1 LDLLIRLTHCG
12 IIRGFVLVAAL
23 GATPV
28 AQSKSQAPISVV
40 PPVGLDS
47 LCIGTDNSY
56 VCAQVI
62 EKHQLAKPKI
72 ARVATRTPAGLRL
85 RLLDGKGRTVLV
97 REDPDSSHR
106 FSFRE
111 YLGGPEYFLLHRQ
124 LHEWTDY
131 VLISARSGKKFTL
144 QERPVVS
151 PDGSRLVA
159 ASPGL
164 SGMSPGNAVQV
175 WRIIPGGL
183 QLEFELSPTDW
194 EPSDPRWL
202 NNRTIQLRQQAPLM
216 GDTRAFS
223 RYVNLVRPERRWK
236 LAEPRTP

>member
-1 LDLLIRLTHCG
+1 MRFTSRG
-12 IIRGFVLVAAL
+12 IIRGLVLVAAL
-23 GATPV
+23 GSTPI
-28 AQSKSQAPISVV
+28 AQSNGQAPISVLS
-40 PPVGLDS
+40 PVGLDS
-47 LCIGTDNSY
+47 LCVGTDNSY

-62 EKHQLAKPKI
+62 AKPKI
-72 ARVATRTPAGLRL
+72 ARVATRTPTGLRL
-85 RLLDGKGRTVLV
+85 QLLGGKGRTMLV
-97 REDPDSSHR
+97 REEPDSSHR

-111 YLGGPEYFLLHRQ
+111 YLSGPEYFLLHRQ

-131 VLISARSGKKFTL
+131 VLISARSGKRFPL

-164 SGMSPGNAVQV
+164 SGMSAGNAVQV
-175 WRIIPGGL
+175 WRINPGGL
-183 QLEFELSPTDW
+183 RLEFELSPEDW

-223 RYVNLVRPERRWK
+223 RYVNLERPEGQWK
-236 LAEPRTP
+236 LTEPRTP

>member
-1 LDLLIRLTHCG
+1 MRLNHRR
-12 IIRGFVLVAAL
+12 IVEVLVLVAVFV
-23 GATPV
+23 ATPI
-28 AQSKSQAPISVV
+28 AQAKSQSSGAIA

-56 VCAQVI
+56 DCAQVI

-72 ARVATRTPAGLRL
+72 ARVATRTPTGLRL
-85 RLLDGKGRTVLV
+85 QLLDGKGRTMLV

-111 YLGGPEYFLLHRQ
+111 NLSGPGYYLLHRQ
-124 LHEWTDY
+124 SHEWVDY
-131 VLISARSGKKFTL
+131 VLINARSGKRFTL

-151 PDGSRLVA
+151 PDGSRLVT
-159 ASPGL
+159 ASAGL
-164 SGMSPGNAVQV
+164 SGMSAGNAVQV
-175 WRIIPGGL
+175 WRIKPSGL
-183 QLEFELSPTDW
+183 ELEFELAPKDW
-194 EPSDPRWL
+194 EPTDPRWL
-202 NNRTIQLRQQAPLM
+202 NNRTIQLRQQAPLT

-223 RYVNLVRPERRWK
+223 RNVNLVRPERKWK